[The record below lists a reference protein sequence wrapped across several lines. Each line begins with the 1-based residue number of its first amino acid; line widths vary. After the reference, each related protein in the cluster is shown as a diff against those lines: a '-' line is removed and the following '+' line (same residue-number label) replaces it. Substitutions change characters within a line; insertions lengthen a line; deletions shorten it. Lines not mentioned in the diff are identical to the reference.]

1 MHTTIADQLQGYQV
15 EFLAKGQELEEKAES
30 SPNPEAAHEWAQTLK
45 DLSHTGVDTVEE
57 LDTPEQPDS
66 LEDRTTDGFA
76 LGTRFSDIEKQELDP
91 VWAGWIYRGVI
102 TGVIGEE
109 GTGKSTLMSALA
121 ARISAGRDAPDGT
134 PTGAGTVIYISPEEF
149 DDVTVI
155 DRLELEG
162 ANLNNV
168 ITMQDI
174 LDEPFKLPTH
184 LDFLK
189 AAIIHY
195 KASLVVIDPINSC
208 VGKGH
213 TINTIQGAIAF
224 LSPLQRMLRQV
235 QCGLVFINHF
245 TKSKSGSTSDRGSGS
260 KGIYNFL
267 RIYCTLSVDIPTGK
281 VLLHEDKNNLRTG
294 TMKKPPDL
302 YIEKLKSGKLFFS
315 GAGNTADFRVMTEN
329 ERLSMGGQAIIK
341 ILDSDPF
348 RDFPSAI
355 IHQTLLGIYPSMP
368 PGTTKSLL
376 SRMSDRGFIL
386 KIAWNTYCSAKR
398 PGMLAEMQRQKEDE
412 QEKGGVSQIDATS
425 ATPATSATSATN
437 PDVAKQATMVL

>member
-1 MHTTIADQLQGYQV
+1 MREDIATQLKDFQV
-15 EFLAKGQELEEKAES
+15 KFVEKAQVLDETAETS
-30 SPNPEAAHEWAQTLK
+30 HNPEYQHEMADTLRT
-45 DLSHTGVDTVEE
+45 LSHTDAQTVEE
-57 LDTPEQPDS
+57 LETDNEEELPE
-66 LEDRTTDGFA
+66 RTTSSFMI
-76 LGTRFSDIEKQELDP
+76 GTRFSDMEKQELDP
-91 VWAGWIYRGVI
+91 VWPGWIYRGVI

-121 ARISAGRDAPDGT
+121 ARISAGRNAPDGT
-134 PTGAGTVIYISPEEF
+134 PTGTGTVIYISPEEF

-155 DRLELEG
+155 DRLTIEE
-162 ANLNNV
+162 ANLSNV
-168 ITMQDI
+168 ITLQDI
-174 LDEPFKLPTH
+174 LDEPFKLPNH
-184 LDFLK
+184 LDLLK

-213 TINTIQGAIAF
+213 TINTVQGAIAF

-235 QCGLVFINHF
+235 QCGLIFINHF

-267 RIYCTLSVDIPTGK
+267 RIYCTLSVDVPTGK

-294 TMKKPPDL
+294 TMQKPPDL

-315 GAGNTADFRVMTEN
+315 GAGNTTDFRVMAEN

-341 ILDSDPF
+341 ILDSNP
-348 RDFPSAI
+348 RNDFPSAI
-355 IHQTLLGIYPSMP
+355 IHQTLLEMYPSMP
-368 PGTTKSLL
+368 PGTTRSLL
-376 SRMSDRGFIL
+376 KRLSDDGYIL

-398 PGMLAEMQRQKEDE
+398 PGILAATQKQKETP
-412 QEKGGVSQIDATS
+412 EKEEALSQIPAI
-425 ATPATSATSATN
+425 PATIATTQT
-437 PDVAKQATMVL
+437 DVTQQATMVL